1 MKKSKQ
7 IAALLN
13 ELLVINYETEKLFLC
28 ALEEVDNTLIK
39 NFLRVTGYERHKF
52 IQTLDSNI
60 RQKGAI
66 PVYPEDLVK
75 SGSNL
80 TSELKN
86 ILSTN
91 DNKNLLTELGKKQV
105 ADIEK
110 YQDTI
115 YKFEFPEPIEK
126 LLKNQQK
133 ELVQSLYS
141 VAIHKD
147 LLSRDTVS

>member
-52 IQTLDSNI
+52 IETLDSNI
-60 RQKGAI
+60 RQRGET
-66 PVYPEDLVK
+66 PVYPEELLK
-75 SGSNL
+75 SNCDL

-91 DNKNLLTELGKKQV
+91 DNKSLLTELGKKQV

-115 YKFEFPEPIEK
+115 YKFEFPEAIEK
-126 LLKNQQK
+126 LLKSQQK